1 MFFSLFFLK
10 IKFSQNTNFFW
21 GGQKGVSKPLRL
33 FDHERISLSD
43 SKILVKDFES
53 MIPWDVRNDL
63 VNLLELS
70 KNTIVTRILEGR
82 RNFKDRAKPNK

>member
-10 IKFSQNTNFFW
+10 IKFSQNTNFFL

-53 MIPWDVRNDL
+53 MIP
-63 VNLLELS
+63 
-70 KNTIVTRILEGR
+70 
-82 RNFKDRAKPNK
+82 